1 MKKLISFLVSSIFV
15 FTSYTQVHMLLRAN
29 IKDTL
34 VIDKYEP
41 QNNGFLNKIRLVE
54 LYNFLPT
61 AFNRQVFNW
70 RIIKQTGVIKTGGIN
85 IFFHGFVVYYR
96 PMPTYMD
103 ENTLIANIVSGKTKP
118 EDSTQLKTF
127 DRNLLWENQLDD
139 IFNAVLSDVAQI
151 IVYEKF
157 IRL

>member
-1 MKKLISFLVSSIFV
+1 
-15 FTSYTQVHMLLRAN
+15 MLLRAN

-61 AFNRQVFNW
+61 AFNRQVVTW

-85 IFFHGFVVYYR
+85 NYFHGFVV
-96 PMPTYMD
+96 
-103 ENTLIANIVSGKTKP
+103 LNISNILNYVIKI
-118 EDSTQLKTF
+118 
-127 DRNLLWENQLDD
+127 N
-139 IFNAVLSDVAQI
+139 
-151 IVYEKF
+151 
-157 IRL
+157 